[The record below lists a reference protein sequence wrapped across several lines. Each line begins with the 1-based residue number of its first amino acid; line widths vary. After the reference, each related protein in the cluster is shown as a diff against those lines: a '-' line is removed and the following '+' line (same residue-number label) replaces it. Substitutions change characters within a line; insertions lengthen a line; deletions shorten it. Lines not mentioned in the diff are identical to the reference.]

1 MFNNDFRVKSALVL
15 IISRVLPS
23 NHHQSHPEV
32 AKSKAL
38 LGIQRMQS
46 LTILKLGGS
55 AITDKAREC
64 TPDIPTI
71 QRVAD
76 RLRDYD
82 RPLILIHGGGSYA
95 HPFVTESGLGK
106 GLRHQ
111 SQLRSVSETE
121 FYLGQLTRIICASL
135 LLRGKLPVPFHPIS
149 FVTFDNGKVKR
160 IMLDP
165 IRKALQSRLIP
176 LLHGDLVFDESQG
189 IGVLSG
195 DRIASLVGQ
204 RLGAS
209 RVLLGSDVDGVYS
222 RNPKTFPSATLIAEV
237 TSENFRSVL
246 KASGGPSGDATG
258 GMGEK
263 VRQALQLAKNGCE
276 CYIFNLKEKNALR
289 RILEGDRITGT
300 RFVPWS
306 GSRRSS
312 RRSHRKV

>member
-1 MFNNDFRVKSALVL
+1 MFINDFRVKSALVL